1 MENEY
6 LKFKQLMNIRLV
18 DFAVCHIDD
27 SKHPAG
33 RIVELDKNVFS
44 KYGKL
49 IWEDVMEAKVEA
61 YNGKFVMLSGV
72 EADRVIKFH
81 NMMTGQD
88 DHKLYE
94 RCYLPRQ
101 FTMETDLK
109 LAETV
114 YKENAVNLIAV
125 YENMMGTPNEERITG
140 FFSSVGEY
148 YVKNGTKPERV
159 KEIYSKALTA
169 LNMSVENFN
178 KSETLNTRQA
188 MRLRMKENLMAD
200 KIKVGD
206 TILFVTPEPI
216 SAPDEFE
223 ITGGVIEEI
232 DEEKKSCR
240 LHSTFTHIDVPFKY
254 ILARHNK
261 NALDSYC
268 GWKNAEILLD
278 ARASDGQVLLD
289 EAREKYCIEHQS
301 EMGEETTIMM
311 EI

>member
-1 MENEY
+1 MEKEY
-6 LKFKQLMNIRLV
+6 LKFRQLMNIRLV
-18 DFAVCHIDD
+18 DFAVCHIDAD
-27 SKHPAG
+27 RHPAG
-33 RIVELDKNVFS
+33 RIAELDKNVFS

-61 YNGKFVMLSGV
+61 YNGKVVMLSGV
-72 EADRVIKFH
+72 DADRVIKFH

-101 FTMETDLK
+101 FAMETDLQ

-125 YENMMGTPNEERITG
+125 YENMIGTPNEERITG

-148 YVKNGTKPERV
+148 YVKSGTSPESV
-159 KEIYSKALTA
+159 KEMYAKALTA

-178 KSETLNTRQA
+178 QSETLNTRQA
-188 MRLRMKENLMAD
+188 MRLRMKENLMAG
-200 KIKVGD
+200 KISVGD
-206 TILFVTPEPI
+206 TVLFVTPEPI
-216 SAPDEFE
+216 SAPGEFE

-261 NALDSYC
+261 NSFDSYC
-268 GWKNAEILLD
+268 GWKNAEIILD
-278 ARASDGQVLLD
+278 ARASDGKALLD
-289 EAREKYCIEHQS
+289 EAKEIYYASQIENNEDMKM
-301 EMGEETTIMM
+301 EM
-311 EI
+311 